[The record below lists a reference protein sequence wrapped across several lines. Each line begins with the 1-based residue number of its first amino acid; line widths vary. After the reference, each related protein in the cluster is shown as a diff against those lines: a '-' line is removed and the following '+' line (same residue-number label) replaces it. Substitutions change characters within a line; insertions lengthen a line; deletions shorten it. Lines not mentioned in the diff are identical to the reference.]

1 MTYFY
6 LLGKI
11 DITITPSVMY
21 IRALLY
27 LYLYV
32 CMYGGRLTN
41 MPVLSCTCFQ
51 EVGCTVMGKY
61 GKLTWGD
68 LVYRVWNHIG
78 EE

>member
-1 MTYFY
+1 
-6 LLGKI
+6 
-11 DITITPSVMY
+11 
-21 IRALLY
+21 
-27 LYLYV
+27 
-32 CMYGGRLTN
+32 